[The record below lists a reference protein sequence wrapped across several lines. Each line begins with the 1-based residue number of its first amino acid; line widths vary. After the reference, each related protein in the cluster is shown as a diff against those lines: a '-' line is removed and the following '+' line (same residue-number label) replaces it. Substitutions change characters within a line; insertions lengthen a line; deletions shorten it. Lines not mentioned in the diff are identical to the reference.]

1 MAAPGRRATI
11 IDVAQL
17 AGVSRQTVTRAVNDM
32 PGISSSTRQRVLDA
46 AQQLNYRPS
55 HFGRGLVEQGPTAL
69 GVAVRDLSNTYF
81 AELGAALVRAA
92 APRGW
97 NVVLTE
103 TDHAP
108 DPEHAARELAR
119 KVDAL
124 VGYGVATGQLRG
136 AVGMPVVELGDSDD
150 IGRDRGVV
158 ELATAPALD
167 ALVTH
172 LRDAGVQRPV
182 VVDLVEGEID
192 GETEGTRDAEIDTGS
207 TAVTAADHAPAHR
220 ARRLVNALAPLSA
233 DGSVPCLPARAR
245 TGHGDLV
252 DRVLAEQADALIAF
266 NDELAVR
273 LLRTLRGRGID
284 VPGRIRVVGID
295 GLEISSLVSP
305 TLTTLAIDLMEVAEQ
320 TVELVAGMLE
330 GTIPLTGPEA
340 HRIVPFELLRR
351 ESA

>member
-32 PGISSSTRQRVLDA
+32 PGISSATRQRVLDA
-46 AQQLNYRPS
+46 AQQLSYRPS

-108 DPEHAARELAR
+108 HPEQAAGELAR
-119 KVDAL
+119 RVDAL

-158 ELATAPALD
+158 ELATGSALA
-167 ALVTH
+167 ALLTH
-172 LRDAGVQRPV
+172 LRDAGVRRPV
-182 VVDLVEGEID
+182 VVDLL
-192 GETEGTRDAEIDTGS
+192 EGTMDGGTGGTGDAGS
-207 TAVTAADHAPAHR
+207 AAAVEHVPARR
-220 ARRLVNALAPLSA
+220 ARRLVTALAPLSG
-233 DGSVPCLPARAR
+233 DGTVPCLPARAR
-245 TGHGDLV
+245 TGHEDLV

-340 HRIVPFELLRR
+340 HRTVPFELLRR